1 MTRWLVVAVLLAPL
15 TVAPGLPI
23 APHASALLF
32 AGAWVAWRCANP
44 WRRAFAVLALVS
56 FLVSGMHAWAVVGL
70 AGLLGFL
77 LVHQEATR
85 CSDAEWA
92 WLRRAIV
99 AAVAVQVAWMGLQ
112 ALGHDPLFVPLSY
125 HGAELAAPEPSRLV
139 TLGWFG
145 NPMDTALYLGVSLPA
160 IVALRPWLLLPM
172 AVVIAAQGATVG
184 LVSLAVTTLWLAW
197 TRASRVVALALLVSL
212 VIGSAWFLTRV
223 DPQGLGLRPAGWA
236 IAARLAWM
244 RPLTGWGPNALD
256 SPMLQVTTNHPWPP
270 GERWNFFFNEW
281 LQGAMELGL
290 GAPLL
295 AAGYLVS
302 LARRLR
308 GRWAACGEALPAVL
322 VLLAVSCFSIP
333 LRIVPT
339 ALLAALWLGRLE
351 AVANEPA

>member
-1 MTRWLVVAVLLAPL
+1 MSRWLLVAVLVLPMAAWPDARPSDTKNLAFL
-15 TVAPGLPI
+15 VTGAGAVVCLVRAAWLR
-23 APHASALLF
+23 ALCAWTAVSALCAASA
-32 AGAWVAWRCANP
+32 P
-44 WRRAFAVLALVS
+44 WAL
-56 FLVSGMHAWAVVGL
+56 WGL
-70 AGLLGFL
+70 AGVLAWALLHQQAAAL
-77 LVHQEATR
+77 SPTSWRKVRAAIAAAALVQI
-85 CSDAEWA
+85 A
-92 WLRRAIV
+92 WLGA
-99 AAVAVQVAWMGLQ
+99 Q
-112 ALGHDPLFVPLSY
+112 ALGLDPLFVPT
-125 HGAELAAPEPSRLV
+125 V
-139 TLGWFG
+139 TQGGIRPAHVPLTGWFG
-145 NPMDTALYLGVSLPA
+145 NPMDLALFLGLSLPA
-160 IVALRPWLLLPM
+160 LVAVSPWLLLPAAAALLALQATAGFVCAGTLALWLALIRLPRWCAWM
-172 AVVIAAQGATVG
+172 AVVGILG
-184 LVSLAVTTLWLAW
+184 LVVAAV
-197 TRASRVVALALLVSL
+197 LV
-212 VIGSAWFLTRV
+212 R
-223 DPQGLGLRPAGWA
+223 DPQGLGRRPTGWA

>member
-236 IAARLAWM
+236 IAARLAWE
-244 RPLTGWGPNALD
+244 RPLVGWGPNAVD
-256 SPMLQVTTNHPWPP
+256 HRIQIVDATTNN
-270 GERWNFFFNEW
+270 RWNFFFNEW
-281 LQGAMELGL
+281 LQGAVELGVI
-290 GAPLL
+290 GPAL

-308 GRWAACGEALPAVL
+308 GRWLACGEALPAAL
-322 VLLAVSCFSIP
+322 ALLAVSLFSIP
-333 LRIVPT
+333 LRIGPT
-339 ALLAALWLGRLE
+339 ALLAALYLGRLE
-351 AVANEPA
+351 SIAQEAA